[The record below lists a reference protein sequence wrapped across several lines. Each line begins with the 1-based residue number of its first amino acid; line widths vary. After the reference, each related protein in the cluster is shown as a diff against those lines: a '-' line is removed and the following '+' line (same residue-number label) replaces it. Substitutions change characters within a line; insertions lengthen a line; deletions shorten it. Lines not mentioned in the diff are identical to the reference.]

1 MRKWSNKWSNK
12 WKERIKPRTF
22 RWSPRMGIWQHVLT
36 THWKKKKKINP
47 VTADDLNNTYC
58 DMGERD
64 SHKAFKDMKDH
75 CKLCDKCLALICR
88 GCYTGGSDE
97 E

>member
-1 MRKWSNKWSNK
+1 MESKNGNMAACTYDS
-12 WKERIKPRTF
+12 
-22 RWSPRMGIWQHVLT
+22 L
-36 THWKKKKKINP
+36 KKKKKINP